1 WNVAISRAKCKVV
14 VITTDEM
21 LYPQSLEV
29 FSNKKT
35 SEGWVFLRM
44 IEKWVQ
50 EKSLELNKEKKNGG
64 LIEWNI
70 DNDEVVVEED
80 ETEEAKE
87 MVAKA
92 EVVVEEDSDNIYLN
106 LGSSSFDDDQKV
118 PKLLLLS

>member
-106 LGSSSFDDDQKV
+106 LGSSSFDDDQK
-118 PKLLLLS
+118 